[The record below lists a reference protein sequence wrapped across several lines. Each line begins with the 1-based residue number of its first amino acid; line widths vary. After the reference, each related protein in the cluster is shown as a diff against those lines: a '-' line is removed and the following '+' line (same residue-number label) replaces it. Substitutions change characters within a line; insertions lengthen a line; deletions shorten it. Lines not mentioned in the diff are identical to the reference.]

1 MATATWFVLVVMRF
15 SCGLACCKYLP
26 DGRYNRH
33 KVSLFLL
40 AHKAVWDLFQRGF
53 GLRVQGQ
60 VEWRHNW
67 KWWNY
72 HDVESLLFIILPIVT
87 SSACLYWEI
96 DFLGLSLHVGA
107 FPHGDEWDE
116 RICTWGTLE
125 HVCRQPLISSMAQLG
140 SRTLLRR
147 RYLSGW
153 MDRKR
158 LGGGQGPLDGFGSQG
173 WNNVV
178 DYLVS
183 EGGIDVCPQ
192 PPELGS
198 KRTWKLVVVPFQFP
212 SLLILFMTKS
222 PVHDYWFVMPP
233 KSHP

>member
-1 MATATWFVLVVMRF
+1 MVWHAASW
-15 SCGLACCKYLP
+15 P

-33 KVSLFLL
+33 KISLFLL

-53 GLRVQGQ
+53 GLHVQGQ

-72 HDVESLLFIILPIVT
+72 HDVESLLFIILPVVT
-87 SSACLYWEI
+87 SSACLHWEI
-96 DFLGLSLHVGA
+96 DFHGLSHHVGA

-116 RICTWGTLE
+116 HICTWGTLE
-125 HVCRQPLISSMAQLG
+125 HVCRQPLISSVAQLG

-158 LGGGQGPLDGFGSQG
+158 LGRARTTWWIWFPRLKQCGRLPGVRRWHRYLSSFLCFVSATRIGFKEDMTLSSCSLSDSITFDSLHDQ
-173 WNNVV
+173 
-178 DYLVS
+178 
-183 EGGIDVCPQ
+183 
-192 PPELGS
+192 
-198 KRTWKLVVVPFQFP
+198 KP
-212 SLLILFMTKS
+212 SSWLLIFDAT
-222 PVHDYWFVMPP
+222 
-233 KSHP
+233 